1 MNTSKSAPANRPGL
15 AAILL
20 VAGVLALPAL
30 AAEEQPPPAGTA
42 PAPKGAPAERLD
54 QLVAPIALYPDPL
67 LMQILMASTYPLE
80 IVQAERWIKER
91 PKLRGEELDKIL
103 TAQGPHAPEGARS
116 YVADG
121 RMTGGF
127 ALVAY
132 PVAHGSSGVMTF
144 VVNQLGIVFQ
154 KDLGTR
160 TAVIAEAMT
169 RYDPDDSWDP
179 VE

>member
-91 PKLRGEELDKIL
+91 PKLRGEELDKAL
-103 TAQGPHAPEGARS
+103 EAQTWDERRVAHALPRRARS
-116 YVADG
+116 DVEEHRLGLGA
-121 RMTGGF
+121 GGG
-127 ALVAY
+127 LLL
-132 PVAHGSSGVMTF
+132 S
-144 VVNQLGIVFQ
+144 
-154 KDLGTR
+154 
-160 TAVIAEAMT
+160 
-169 RYDPDDSWDP
+169 
-179 VE
+179 

>member
-1 MNTSKSAPANRPGL
+1 MADARPGD
-15 AAILL
+15 AALSRRTL
-20 VAGVLALPAL
+20 GPYHGYLF
-30 AAEEQPPPAGTA
+30 
-42 PAPKGAPAERLD
+42 
-54 QLVAPIALYPDPL
+54 
-67 LMQILMASTYPLE
+67 
-80 IVQAERWIKER
+80 
-91 PKLRGEELDKIL
+91 KIL